1 MTTTISRRR
10 LRRLQVWR
18 LRQSSRVLR
27 PPTGRRQRPVRA
39 DIPGV
44 MGPAN
49 RSPGTPIMGAPDSAG
64 GFGVMGGAD
73 PGPRVDVM
81 GGPDAGPRV
90 DVMGSSVLRFADSLF
105 TGRTTR

>member
-1 MTTTISRRR
+1 
-10 LRRLQVWR
+10 
-18 LRQSSRVLR
+18 
-27 PPTGRRQRPVRA
+27 
-39 DIPGV
+39 
-44 MGPAN
+44 
-49 RSPGTPIMGAPDSAG
+49 MGAPDSAG